1 MHAEALILAT
11 EKTSIE
17 RAARLRASV
26 DNTQLAISDSAQRER
41 DQREAT
47 VAMVAQFVPREV
59 VDALV
64 SDLRRQVVD
73 LSDKVNTLLAKM

>member
-1 MHAEALILAT
+1 
-11 EKTSIE
+11 
-17 RAARLRASV
+17 
-26 DNTQLAISDSAQRER
+26 
-41 DQREAT
+41 
-47 VAMVAQFVPREV
+47 MVAQFVPREV